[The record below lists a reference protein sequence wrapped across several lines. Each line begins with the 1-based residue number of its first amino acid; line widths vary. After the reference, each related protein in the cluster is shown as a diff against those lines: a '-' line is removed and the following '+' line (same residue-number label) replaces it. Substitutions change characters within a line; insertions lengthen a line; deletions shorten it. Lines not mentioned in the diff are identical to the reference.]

1 MLTSKWI
8 GPMSHKSS
16 NLLISVAFI
25 GLFPVVASAA
35 DLFGDSG
42 GITYWQGPYAGVHL
56 GGGLGEAGS
65 LTTGGTV
72 IGAHGGYNFQADRFV
87 GGGEIDYSSSG
98 IKNSSSGERFK
109 QSSIASLRARGGY
122 TFDNMLAY
130 GTIGFAYGPT
140 EYTTAGTTTD
150 VSKFGLALGGG
161 VEAMISPNVM
171 LRGEFMHYDLG
182 NSSYSNGVGGTVS
195 LHTETNV
202 IRTGLSYKF

>member
-1 MLTSKWI
+1 
-8 GPMSHKSS
+8 MSLKRSIS
-16 NLLISVAFI
+16 LISVAFL
-25 GLFPVVASAA
+25 GFFPAVASAA
-35 DLFGDSG
+35 DLFGDSV
-42 GITYWQGPYAGVHL
+42 GITYWQGPYAGIHL

-98 IKNSSSGERFK
+98 IKNSSSGESFK
-109 QSSIASLRARGGY
+109 QSSIASIRARGGY
-122 TFDNMLAY
+122 TFGNMLTY

-140 EYTTAGTTTD
+140 EYTKAGTSTD
-150 VSKFGLALGGG
+150 ESKFGLALGGG

-182 NSSYSNGVGGTVS
+182 SSSYSNGTGGTVS